1 MPHGIA
7 ILCGIPQSLDQL
19 VSELKALKK
28 NISTQDET
36 IEAIRTEKDN
46 RIEVLRSENNELL
59 VERNSL
65 LEQLRLALKREFG
78 RSCEASPGQHD
89 LFDEAEA
96 EQDPDHGTGAID
108 EVATSAAV
116 ADNAAARKKPG
127 RKPLPAHLPRI
138 ELVFELDDAS
148 AHCAEDGS
156 ALKVIGQDIT
166 EQLDIIP
173 AKIRMIRKI
182 RKTYACPTCES
193 VQCAPKPA
201 DLLPKSRASAELLA
215 HIAIHKYQDALPL
228 YRQQKMF
235 ERLGVTLDRT
245 TMASWMVSVGQK
257 LKPLVDQMRLD
268 ALTAEVL
275 HADETSVQVLKEPDR
290 RPDQKSYMWVQ
301 STGTGP
307 PMVIY
312 HYAPGRSGKVVD
324 HLFGDYCGTLVTNG
338 YAAYQ
343 GLAHATHAGCWA
355 HARRKFND
363 ALKVQK
369 GKRTGKAQVGFNYI
383 QRLFALEKQWA
394 VLSAEQRHEQRQLT
408 AQPIIDDLAQWLEK
422 SLPTITPK
430 SQLGRAMFYLHKQ
443 WDKLTVFLQS
453 GDVPI
458 HNNQAENKIRPYV
471 IGRKNWMFNDSVN
484 GAESSAAIYSLIETA
499 KANDLAPDMYLRWLF
514 NTLPNADTT
523 SPKALRALLP
533 YGIDPDMI
541 VQSLADKALG
551 G

>member
-1 MPHGIA
+1 MS
-7 ILCGIPQSLDQL
+7 QSLDQL
-19 VSELKALKK
+19 VSELEALKK
-28 NISTQDET
+28 IISTQDET
-36 IEAIRTEKDN
+36 IAVQDKKIDTIRAESTEIIETIRLERDN
-46 RIEVLRSENNELL
+46 
-59 VERNSL
+59 L

-78 RSCEASPGQHD
+78 RSCEAAPGQHD
-89 LFDEAEA
+89 LFDEAET
-96 EQDPDHGTGAID
+96 EQNPDHETDAIND
-108 EVATSAAV
+108 VATSEFV
-116 ADNAAARKKPG
+116 ADNAPARKKPG

-138 ELVFELDDAS
+138 DVVFELDDAS
-148 AHCAEDGS
+148 AHCAADGS
-156 ALKVIGQDIT
+156 ALKVIGEDIT

-173 AKIRMIRKI
+173 AKIRVIRKI

-193 VQCAPKPA
+193 VQRAPKPA

-245 TMASWMVSVGQK
+245 TMANWMVAVGQK
-257 LKPLVDQMRLD
+257 LKPLIEQMRLD

-275 HADETSVQVLKEPDR
+275 HADETTVQVLKEPDR

-312 HYAPGRSGKVVD
+312 HYAPGRSGKVVE
-324 HLFGDYCGTLVTNG
+324 HLFGDYGGTLVTDG

-369 GKRTGKAQVGFNYI
+369 GQRTGKAQVGFNYI

-394 VLSAEQRHEQRQLT
+394 ALSVEQRFEQRQLI
-408 AQPIIDDLAQWLEK
+408 AQPLIDELAQWLEK

-458 HNNQAENKIRPYV
+458 HNNQAENKIRPFV
-471 IGRKNWMFNDSVN
+471 IGRNYVHNPIMCSSTPINIRNLSDKGVSRCFVVHHVN
-484 GAESSAAIYSLIETA
+484 IIKGFRGRPVSSRKAACAASS
-499 KANDLAPDMYLRWLF
+499 F
-514 NTLPNADTT
+514 V
-523 SPKALRALLP
+523 
-533 YGIDPDMI
+533 G
-541 VQSLADKALG
+541 
-551 G
+551 